1 MRSRLVRVPVGLL
14 AGVLLIA
21 LVREA
26 AAETWRLYQNAR
38 YGTAAEYPAD
48 LFRPGRP
55 PDNGDGQSFTAKD
68 GAQLAIFAGFNIDNH
83 TPANYEQ
90 FLRSGSSD
98 YQNVTYR
105 ATGGN
110 WLILSGYRGD
120 SIFYEKYI
128 FALGKDVDVI
138 HGLVVTYGSAGKARY
153 DPIVARIA
161 RSLRPSR

>member
-26 AAETWRLYQNAR
+26 AAETWRLYENAR
-38 YGTAAEYPAD
+38 YGTAGEYPAD
-48 LFRPGRP
+48 LFRPGRC
-55 PDNGDGQSFTAKD
+55 
-68 GAQLAIFAGFNIDNH
+68 AQLAIFAGFNIDNH

-110 WLILSGYRGD
+110 WLILSGYRGG

-138 HGLVVTYGSAGKARY
+138 HGIVVTYGSTGKARY
-153 DPIVARIA
+153 DPIVARMA